1 MEQVFFFSALKL
13 QFTWFFYITNSAAE
27 GSEYLARR
35 IDVSTQPVTAILLAE
50 AIFHWSTLQL
60 TAMVFDFEHLFYL
73 SS

>member
-50 AIFHWSTLQL
+50 AIFH
-60 TAMVFDFEHLFYL
+60 
-73 SS
+73 